1 MHFEVER
8 QIGARPETVWA
19 KLIDKGLL
27 LSGGFGILRIEGE
40 IVPGGR
46 IKLWSEASPKRA
58 FPLKVTAFE
67 PVVRLMVWE
76 GGMPLGLFKGV
87 RRFEIS
93 ADGKASL
100 FKMREDYSGPLA
112 GVIGKSIPDLNPSFD
127 KFASALKRAAEG
139 A

>member
-1 MHFEVER
+1 MHFEVRR

-19 KLIDKGLL
+19 KLTDKTLL
-27 LSGGFGILRIEGE
+27 LTGGFGILRIEGD

-58 FPLKVTAFE
+58 FPLKVTALE
-67 PVVRLMVWE
+67 PARLMVWQ
-76 GGMPLGLFKGV
+76 GGMPFGLFKGV

-93 ADGKASL
+93 ADGKGSL
-100 FKMREDYSGPLA
+100 FKMREDYTGPLA

-127 KFASALKRAAEG
+127 KFAGALKRWAEG